1 MKSPNSEALETV
13 YLAGGC
19 FWGVEA
25 DLAALPGVVS
35 TQVGYTGGTLQD
47 PTYEQVCSGKTGHAE
62 AVKVVFDSQKLS
74 FSALLE
80 FFFTHHNPQELNRQ
94 GPDIGTQ
101 YRSAIFATTAPQ
113 AKTATDYIQELT
125 DSSRFARPI
134 VTKVEMATEF
144 FPAEE
149 YHQKYLFKR
158 GLASCHI

>member
-1 MKSPNSEALETV
+1 MKSSASEALRTV

-35 TQVGYTGGTLQD
+35 TEVGYTGGSLKN
-47 PTYEQVCSGKTGHAE
+47 PSYEQVCTGQTGHAE
-62 AVKVVFDSQKLS
+62 AVKVIFMPEKLN
-74 FSALLE
+74 FRTLLE

-101 YRSAIFATTAPQ
+101 YRSAIFATTKEQFSQ
-113 AKTATDYIQELT
+113 AQELIQELT
-125 DSSRFARPI
+125 AAGRFARPI
-134 VTKVEMATEF
+134 VTQVEMATEF
-144 FPAEE
+144 YPAEE
-149 YHQKYLFKR
+149 YHQQYLAKR

>member
-1 MKSPNSEALETV
+1 MKSPEALETV

-25 DLAALPGVVS
+25 DLAALPGVTT
-35 TQVGYTGGTLQD
+35 TQVGYTGGTLSQ
-47 PTYEQVCSGKTGHAE
+47 PTYEQVCTGKTGHAE
-62 AVKVVFDSQKLS
+62 AVKVIFDSHLLS
-74 FSALLE
+74 FPELLE

-101 YRSAIFATTAPQ
+101 YRSAIFTSTREQFKA
-113 AKTATDYIQELT
+113 ATDYIQELT

-134 VTKVEMATEF
+134 VTRVEMATEF

-149 YHQKYLFKR
+149 YHQQYLFKR